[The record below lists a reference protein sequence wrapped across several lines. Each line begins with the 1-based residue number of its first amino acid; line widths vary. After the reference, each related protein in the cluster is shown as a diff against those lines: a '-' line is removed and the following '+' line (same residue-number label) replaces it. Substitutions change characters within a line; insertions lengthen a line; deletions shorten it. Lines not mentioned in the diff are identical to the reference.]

1 LAENNEAAV
10 GITKDEDL
18 GLLNNSKRGWFWLFT
33 TRLTAISL
41 IINQTDNKRPKNV
54 DTLSL
59 LCVYTTDN

>member
-1 LAENNEAAV
+1 LAENNEATV

-18 GLLNNSKRGWFWLFT
+18 GLLNNSKRGFWLFST
-33 TRLTAISL
+33 GFTAISL